1 MEEPLSANLHL
12 QKAKIQLSCSACVG
26 QMKDDM
32 HGVISGVIEVAS
44 SPLGNQLI
52 AGGAGKELA

>member
-1 MEEPLSANLHL
+1 MEEPLSANLCL
-12 QKAKIQLSCSACVG
+12 QKARIQLSCNACIG
-26 QMKDDM
+26 QMKDATQR
-32 HGVISGVIEVAS
+32 VISGVTEAAS